1 MSPTLFA
8 VIIFDIGSHFLRRPA
23 WTVILLFVFHAD
35 ARVTGAPTTPNF
47 FCLVWSYELLLPSLA

>member
-1 MSPTLFA
+1 